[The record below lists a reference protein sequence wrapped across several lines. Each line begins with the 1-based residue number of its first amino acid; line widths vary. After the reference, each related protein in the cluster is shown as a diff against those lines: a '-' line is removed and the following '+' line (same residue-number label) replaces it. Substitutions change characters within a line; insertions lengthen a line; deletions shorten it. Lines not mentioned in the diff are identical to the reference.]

1 MNLQVRNIVRNGKEA
16 PSLKIYNG
24 DCLEV
29 MDKLI
34 SEGVKVDA
42 IITDPPYG
50 IDLTPQRA
58 GGKFKNT
65 KVINDRNI
73 EIISLFLEKAKELT
87 DRIYMFVSWKQL
99 GNIQP
104 IFENNFN
111 YKNCIVWDKMWFGM
125 GGNWRPNHE
134 FIMYGISKDK
144 KDSGT
149 IPSNS
154 KENILR
160 YRRVSPQKLKHSCEK
175 PVKLLEEIIE
185 QNGEL
190 ILDPFMG
197 SGSTGVACKNTNRN
211 FIGIEL
217 DETYYNIAKERIE
230 QVQS

>member
-1 MNLQVRNIVRNGKEA
+1 MINL
-16 PSLKIYNG
+16 YNG

-50 IDLTPQRA
+50 IDLTPQRTS
-58 GGKFKNT
+58 GKFKNT
-65 KVINDRNI
+65 KVINDRSI
-73 EIISLFLEKAKELT
+73 EIIPLFLEKAKKLT

-111 YKNCIVWDKMWFGM
+111 YKNCLVWDKMWFGM

-160 YRRVSPQKLKHSCEK
+160 CRRVSPQKLKHSCEK

-217 DETYYNIAKERIE
+217 DENYFKIAKERIE
-230 QVQS
+230 KAHETKELF